1 MDVSTRVGVRFIAE
15 PLVIQGRQV
24 DLPDQGE
31 PMKRDTKTPA
41 PDEMLTVEDVAL
53 NPNLLN
59 LPRPQ
64 RGNPRLDAWVEDIYR
79 RARSGS

>member
-1 MDVSTRVGVRFIAE
+1 
-15 PLVIQGRQV
+15 
-24 DLPDQGE
+24 
-31 PMKRDTKTPA
+31 MKRDIEIPA
-41 PDEMLTVEDVAL
+41 PDEMLTLEEAAL